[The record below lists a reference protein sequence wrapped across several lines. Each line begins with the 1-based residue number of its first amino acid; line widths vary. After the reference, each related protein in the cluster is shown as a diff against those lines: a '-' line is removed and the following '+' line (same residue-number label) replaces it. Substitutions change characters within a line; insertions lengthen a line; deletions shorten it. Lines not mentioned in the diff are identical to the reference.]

1 METSIMTSKGQILVP
16 KRLRRKMNM
25 KPGSRIAFIEQG
37 DDLLIQPLDKSYFE
51 KFAGILSGKGDLIK
65 ELMKEKARE
74 RKL

>member
-25 KPGSRIAFIEQG
+25 KPGSRIAFVEKNNEIV
-37 DDLLIQPLDKSYFE
+37 IKPLDKSYFE
-51 KFAGILSGKGDLIK
+51 QFIGLTRGGGSAID

-74 RKL
+74 RER

>member
-25 KPGSRIAFIEQG
+25 KPGSRIAFLEKNNEII
-37 DDLLIQPLDKSYFE
+37 IQPLDKAYFE